1 MGMMDSVKDAIK
13 GKSGKVAEVVDTAVE
28 KVDERTGGKYR
39 DKLTSGA
46 GKLKVTVRKLDA
58 DAAPDD
64 SGGAGAGDPGP
75 SDPDTARPS

>member
-1 MGMMDSVKDAIK
+1 MGMMDNVKNAIK
-13 GKSGKVAEVVDTAVE
+13 GKSDKVAEAVDTAVD

-58 DAAPDD
+58 DAAPDES
-64 SGGAGAGDPGP
+64 SGAVADDPGP
-75 SDPDTARPS
+75 SDPDTSRPS

>member
-64 SGGAGAGDPGP
+64 ASGAGDPGP